1 MSDEVTFSISVPS
14 DEDGFVLMQCEYCG
28 EFFKC
33 TPGDIES
40 DEVLY
45 IHCPNCG
52 LVSDSYITDD
62 VRELA
67 DAMIKNYANDLI
79 HDFMKGLERKYSS
92 GPLKIK
98 AGKKPKHEHE
108 NPIYSSID
116 DLVEKDYACCNRSA
130 KINPL
135 LKMTASHCPFCGVI
149 TFEDEQNRS

>member
-1 MSDEVTFSISVPS
+1 MSNEVTFSISIPS

-67 DAMIKNYANDLI
+67 DAMITNYTNDLI
-79 HDFMKGLERKYSS
+79 HDFMKGLELKYSS

-98 AGKKPKHEHE
+98 AGKKPKQEHE
-108 NPIYSSID
+108 NPIHSSID

-149 TFEDEQNRS
+149 TFEDE

>member
-1 MSDEVTFSISVPS
+1 MDDEITFGISVPS

-28 EFFKC
+28 DFFKC

-45 IHCPNCG
+45 IYCPNCG
-52 LVSDSYITDD
+52 LLSDSYITDD
-62 VRELA
+62 VKELA
-67 DAMIKNYANDLI
+67 AATITNYANDLI

-92 GPLKIK
+92 EPLKIK
-98 AGKKPKHEHE
+98 AGKKPEQENE
-108 NPIYSSID
+108 NPIHSSID
-116 DLVEKDYACCNRSA
+116 DLVEKDYSCCNRCA

-149 TFEDEQNRS
+149 TFEDE